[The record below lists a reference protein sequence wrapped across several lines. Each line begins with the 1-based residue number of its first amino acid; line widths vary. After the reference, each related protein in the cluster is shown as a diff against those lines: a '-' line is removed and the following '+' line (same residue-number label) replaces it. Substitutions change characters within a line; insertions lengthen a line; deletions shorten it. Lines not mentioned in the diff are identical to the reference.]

1 MLKLKGRFAERLP
14 PEKRERMERT
24 LRRMEEI
31 RRTDDMTLREI
42 INDKKAWAEQERQKG
57 YDIITTYDKRI
68 SEIEEQKFNIKQQII
83 KLDGIILGF
92 EDVLTESTER
102 DTERK
107 NQLVEDAKK
116 AAESEATRK
125 ANEEAALKAEQEE
138 ERMRNLEAE
147 LRKKILEQIA
157 TENAS
162 KKKGKKTKV

>member
-1 MLKLKGRFAERLP
+1 MMRLKGRMAERLP
-14 PEKRERMERT
+14 PEKREKMERT
-24 LRRMEEI
+24 LRRMDDI

-42 INDKKAWAEQERQKG
+42 INEKKAWAEQERQKG
-57 YDIITTYDKRI
+57 YDIITSYDKRI

-92 EDVLTESTER
+92 EDVLAEAGER

-107 NQLVEDAKK
+107 KQLADDAQK
-116 AAESEATRK
+116 AAETEATRK
-125 ANEEAALKAEQEE
+125 ANEEAALKAEQEA

-147 LRKKILEQIA
+147 LRKKILEQVA